1 MNIAVLGS
9 GGREHAIAWKLA
21 ESKSAN
27 KIYVIPGNG
36 GTKHNVN
43 INPIDFD
50 KIKDFCI
57 RNNIDLI
64 FVGPEQPLAEGI
76 TDYFSDTE
84 ILVFGPDKNAARL
97 ESSKIFAK
105 EFMKKYNV
113 ATAEFELSPEKI
125 NGLIEKTNGKCVIKY
140 SGLAGG
146 KGVFVCSNKEEA
158 YSAIDEIKEKY
169 GKNAEY
175 YAEELLIGQELS
187 ILGITDGSTIK
198 LFMPSQDHKQLLNGD
213 KGPNTGGMGAYTPVE
228 FCDIDLLKEITK
240 KVIMPTLNGIKKENF
255 NYKGVIY
262 FGLMITKDGPKV
274 LEYNVRF
281 GDPETQVI
289 LPSFKGDLLKLV
301 LSALNGTLKDFQM
314 DFTTD
319 YFVNVVLASGGYPKS
334 YEKGYQIS
342 GLDTLDKDTLVF
354 HAGTKIDDE
363 GKTITNGGRVLSIV
377 AKDKTLSKAIEKVYK
392 EVKKINFKNIYYRTD
407 IGKRQK

>member
-1 MNIAVLGS
+1 
-9 GGREHAIAWKLA
+9 
-21 ESKSAN
+21 
-27 KIYVIPGNG
+27 
-36 GTKHNVN
+36 
-43 INPIDFD
+43 
-50 KIKDFCI
+50 
-57 RNNIDLI
+57 
-64 FVGPEQPLAEGI
+64 
-76 TDYFSDTE
+76 
-84 ILVFGPDKNAARL
+84 
-97 ESSKIFAK
+97 
-105 EFMKKYNV
+105 
-113 ATAEFELSPEKI
+113 
-125 NGLIEKTNGKCVIKY
+125 
-140 SGLAGG
+140 
-146 KGVFVCSNKEEA
+146 
-158 YSAIDEIKEKY
+158 
-169 GKNAEY
+169 
-175 YAEELLIGQELS
+175 
-187 ILGITDGSTIK
+187 
-198 LFMPSQDHKQLLNGD
+198 
-213 KGPNTGGMGAYTPVE
+213 
-228 FCDIDLLKEITK
+228 
-240 KVIMPTLNGIKKENF
+240 MPTLNGIKKENF

-319 YFVNVVLASGGYPKS
+319 YYVNVVLASGGYPKS

-377 AKDKTLSKAIEKVYK
+377 AKDKTLSKAIEKVYN